1 MSQERTVSNH
11 YPEGDAPSADAYQAA
26 LDDVVDCLSRTRLRT
41 LFIGGVST
49 ATLSRPRHTDDIDLL
64 VHPDDADPLLEHLG
78 EHGFETRRE
87 DPTWLFKAFR
97 HGVLVDLIFKS
108 TGDIYLDDEMWAHAR
123 VESFK
128 GHRVR
133 LVGPEDL
140 LVIKA
145 VASAEHSPHHWFDAL
160 GLVARGDLD
169 WEYLVS
175 RARRFGPRRVLALL
189 VYAES
194 NDLAVPLEAISR
206 LDEAVHPVAPRPS
219 AVVGAGR

>member
-1 MSQERTVSNH
+1 MSHH
-11 YPEGDAPSADAYQAA
+11 YSEGEVPSAEAYQAA
-26 LDDVVDCLSRTRLRT
+26 LGDVVECLQHARMRT
-41 LFIGGVST
+41 LFIGGVSA
-49 ATLSRPRHTDDIDLL
+49 ATLSRPRPTDDIDLL
-64 VHPDDADPLLEHLG
+64 VHPDDADPLLDRLEAS
-78 EHGFETRRE
+78 GFETRRE
-87 DPTWLFKAFR
+87 DPSWLFKAFR

-123 VESFK
+123 IASFK

-169 WEYLVS
+169 WDYLVS

-194 NDLAVPLEAISR
+194 NDLAVPLEAVSR
-206 LDEAVHPVAPRPS
+206 LDELVHPVAPRPS
-219 AVVGAGR
+219 AIVGSGR